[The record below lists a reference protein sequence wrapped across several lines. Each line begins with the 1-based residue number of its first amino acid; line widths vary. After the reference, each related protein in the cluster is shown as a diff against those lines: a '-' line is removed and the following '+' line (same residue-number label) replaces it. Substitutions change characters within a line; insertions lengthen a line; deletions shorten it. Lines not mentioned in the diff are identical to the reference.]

1 MLRCRNGLAAKKSP
15 NSEPQL
21 DENKEKKNNQLQEK
35 LNSNS
40 ANLKGNVCVFERDL
54 SERWKFHAKVQKIS
68 TFPARRIMS
77 ARLVDIQPCELNF
90 IFEVKKQSSCS
101 VHLTNLSDQ
110 YVAFKVKTTSPKK
123 YCVRPNVGIIKPNS
137 TCDFTVTMQA
147 QKSAPDDMQCK
158 DKFLIQHTIVPYG
171 TTEEEITS
179 GMFAKDSD
187 KYVEET
193 KLRVVLTSPPHSP
206 MLLPGN
212 GILKQEPYNDT
223 AILKDKLQSRV
234 EKLSPSQT
242 LFKKVEDAK
251 IITNKEEH
259 ILPNVVENVKSVPA
273 KNEKL
278 KPDKDEDFK
287 PDKYEESR
295 QVKDVEETK
304 FKLTN
309 DIEELKSKITALGS
323 KLTEAQ
329 DTISKLKEEK
339 SSTIREKEILKQEL
353 VMLRRNNGTRKVQ
366 VGFPPLFVCM
376 VALIGLIVGFWLRA

>member
-1 MLRCRNGLAAKKSP
+1 MIGPLVHRFHSHCIKLQRLLL
-15 NSEPQL
+15 QL
-21 DENKEKKNNQLQEK
+21 NCIRI
-35 LNSNS
+35 S
-40 ANLKGNVCVFERDL
+40 GR
-54 SERWKFHAKVQKIS
+54 KFLAKVQKIS
-68 TFPARRIMS
+68 TFPARRIMN

-101 VHLTNLSDQ
+101 IHLTNLTDQ
-110 YVAFKVKTTSPKK
+110 YGLLSCMIASSKRIHSSITEIHKVKTTSPKK

-179 GMFAKDSD
+179 GMFAKNSD
-187 KYVEET
+187 KYVDET

-212 GILKQEPYNDT
+212 GILKQEPSNDT
-223 AILKDKLQSRV
+223 SILKDKLQSRV
-234 EKLSPSQT
+234 EKLSPPQT

-251 IITNKEEH
+251 IITNKEER

-304 FKLTN
+304 FKFTN
-309 DIEELKSKITALGS
+309 DIEEMKSKITALDS

-339 SSTIREKEILKQEL
+339 SSTIHEKEILKP
-353 VMLRRNNGTRKVQ
+353 R
-366 VGFPPLFVCM
+366 VGNVEEKERYKKSSSWFPPFVR
-376 VALIGLIVGFWLRA
+376 LHGRAY